1 VQHKSVAA
9 LSITND
15 ERYAWNYL
23 EVFDFITH
31 LDVHVDSTVVHYRFH
46 CFDDCSK
53 APVVVS
59 QVATILILSTCLLH
73 LLCRQTLF
81 QVRQQTKAMPS

>member
-15 ERYAWNYL
+15 ECYAWNYL

-31 LDVHVDSTVVHYRFH
+31 SDVHVNSAIAHYRFH
-46 CFDDCSK
+46 CFDDCGK

-59 QVATILILSTCLLH
+59 QVATFLILSTRLLH
-73 LLCRQTLF
+73 LLHRQTLF
-81 QVRQQTKAMPS
+81 QVRQQTKATPS